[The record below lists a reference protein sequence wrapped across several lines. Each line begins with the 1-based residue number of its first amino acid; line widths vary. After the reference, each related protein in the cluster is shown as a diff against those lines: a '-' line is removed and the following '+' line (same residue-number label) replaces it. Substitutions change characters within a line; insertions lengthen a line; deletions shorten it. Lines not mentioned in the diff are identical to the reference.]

1 MNTSPGW
8 ILGSLSSPSPVR
20 NPGLRKVMGLNS
32 FGILDVLLAD
42 GFYVRAHPVVL
53 PSLQSCIEEILP
65 ENSSGE

>member
-1 MNTSPGW
+1 
-8 ILGSLSSPSPVR
+8 
-20 NPGLRKVMGLNS
+20 MGLNS